1 MLDFIKQQL
10 FPYFYARKVNGFLD
24 RRYRKISK
32 YNVSIDKESDTLKL
46 IENIE
51 KEIAVQI
58 ERKNK
63 LEDKAKSVLFII
75 TLSITTITFLLSY
88 SKDNSD
94 EILSLILLSL
104 SVIFFITAGIQ
115 AISTLNV
122 RRFHIIQQ
130 VIAENGE
137 YLTISEIKKDDK
149 YLKDITK
156 AKFLNDIITTKISNS
171 IFSAFI
177 LIRNGL
183 VLYLSFF
190 ISIIFSNY

>member
-1 MLDFIKQQL
+1 I
-10 FPYFYARKVNGFLD
+10 
-24 RRYRKISK
+24 
-32 YNVSIDKESDTLKL
+32 
-46 IENIE
+46 
-51 KEIAVQI
+51 
-58 ERKNK
+58 
-63 LEDKAKSVLFII
+63 LFII

-94 EILSLILLSL
+94 KILSLILLSL

-130 VIAENGE
+130 LITENDE
-137 YLTISEIKKDDK
+137 YLTISETKKNDN
-149 YLKDITK
+149 YLKGITRSK
-156 AKFLNDIITTKISNS
+156 YLNDIITTQISNS

-190 ISIIFSNY
+190 ISIIFSN

>member
-24 RRYRKISK
+24 RRYRKISNYK
-32 YNVSIDKESDTLKL
+32 VSIDKESDTLKL

-94 EILSLILLSL
+94 KILSLILLSL

-122 RRFHIIQQ
+122 RRFHIIPQ
-130 VIAENGE
+130 VITENDE
-137 YLTISEIKKDDK
+137 YLTICETKKDDN
-149 YLKDITK
+149 YLKGITRSK
-156 AKFLNDIITTKISNS
+156 YLNDIITTKISNS

-183 VLYLSFF
+183 ILYLSFF
-190 ISIIFSNY
+190 ISIIFSN